1 MKNKKLLIVTET
13 IATTTN
19 LNTKELIKLGSELIH
34 SELKLLIEFCV
45 KNFEEVCLVNPFTS
59 ELKPDGC
66 FNAYSVS
73 NNKYCLRNII
83 DFNVVYF
90 SVTLE
95 KVVGIGLKEDTLF
108 KRYGIFLNSLK
119 PFVQNL
125 FCINKIET
133 LIATVSKQYILDS
146 IKAGKDY
153 FIPTKEVRTIEEL
166 FHYNEGQDFNT
177 WVIKP
182 KIPERSFKIEIISNE
197 RKSISE
203 LTKLY
208 GNYFLE
214 ADDQFIE
221 NDRSTSIKYLQGLIV
236 QEYQWGFLQRGER
249 KVTVIDG
256 EIVSSYKTEVP
267 DVYVEPVIADFVG
280 KFNKYSLGYME
291 KDFVKMVYS
300 DFTSNYPAHALR
312 IDFIEDEGGNL
323 LVNEIES
330 LNQTRSSKLKQ
341 IFASSESNNIFKSLF
356 LTS

>member
-13 IATTTN
+13 IATSTN
-19 LNTKELIKLGSELIH
+19 INTKDLITLGSEFIH
-34 SELKLLIEFCV
+34 SELKLLIDFCV
-45 KNFEEVCLVNPFTS
+45 KNFEEVCLVNPFS
-59 ELKPDGC
+59 NELTPKGD

-73 NNKYCLRNII
+73 CSEYCTRNII

-95 KVVGIGLKEDTLF
+95 KVVGTGLKEDTLF
-108 KRYGIFLNSLK
+108 KRYSIFLNSLR
-119 PFVQNL
+119 PFVKEL
-125 FCINKIET
+125 FCINNIET

-146 IKAGKDY
+146 IKAGKSY
-153 FIPTKEVRTIEEL
+153 FIPTKEVRSIEEL

-182 KIPERSFKIEIISNE
+182 KIPERNFKIEIISNE

-208 GNYFLE
+208 GNYFLDT
-214 ADDQFIE
+214 DDQVNE
-221 NDRSTSIKYLQGLIV
+221 NDKSTSIKYLQGLIV

-249 KVTVIDG
+249 KVTLIDG
-256 EIVSSYKTEVP
+256 EIVSSYRTEVT
-267 DVYVEPVIADFVG
+267 DAYVEPVIADFVG
-280 KFNKYSLGYME
+280 KFNKYSLGTLE
-291 KDFVKMVYS
+291 SDFVKTVYN
-300 DFTSNYPAHALR
+300 DFTSKYPAHALR
-312 IDFIEDEGGNL
+312 IDFIEDEGGDL

-341 IFASSESNNIFKSLF
+341 MFASSESNNIFKSLF